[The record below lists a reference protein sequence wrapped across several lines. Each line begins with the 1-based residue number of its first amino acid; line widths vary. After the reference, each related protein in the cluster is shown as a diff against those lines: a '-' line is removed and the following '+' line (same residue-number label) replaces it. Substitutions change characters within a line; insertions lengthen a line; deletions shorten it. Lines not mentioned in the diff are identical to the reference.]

1 MTELSDGVKI
11 LLERMKTNPEDFY
24 GDSLHWRFMF
34 AEKFRDV
41 LTEPEKG
48 MIHEA
53 LKNLRRVEFDGLV
66 VATILRDDE
75 ERAAEEKRVAE
86 ELLKRSKARGNQQV
100 HTSTSN
106 TSLSSI
112 FGSAPMKQSAQI
124 ASQSGQIASQYTQS
138 ASQYDTSL
146 QNKNKYNP

>member
-11 LLERMKTNPEDFY
+11 LLERMKTNPEDFF
-24 GDSLHWRFMF
+24 GDSLRWKFIF

-66 VATILRDDE
+66 VATILRDE
-75 ERAAEEKRVAE
+75 EGRAEEEKRVAE
-86 ELLKRSKARGNQQV
+86 ELLARSSKIRGNTQV

-106 TSLSSI
+106 TSLKSLSS
-112 FGSAPMKQSAQI
+112 SASMKQF
-124 ASQSGQIASQYTQS
+124 GQLA
-138 ASQYDTSL
+138 SL
-146 QNKNKYNP
+146 QNQYANNKYSGTSKP

>member
-53 LKNLRRVEFDGLV
+53 LKNLRRVEFNGLV
-66 VATILRDDE
+66 VATILRDEE

-86 ELLKRSKARGNQQV
+86 ELSKRSKVRGNQI
-100 HTSTSN
+100 SN
-106 TSLSSI
+106 SNSS
-112 FGSAPMKQSAQI
+112 FGSAAMKQS
-124 ASQSGQIASQYTQS
+124 GLVTNQS
-138 ASQYDTSL
+138 ASQYAASM
-146 QNKNKYNP
+146 QNKYNP